1 MEIQNDLSYNINTT
15 SLSYKKKNETKIQ
28 PETSADNNNLKLFLN
43 SDTKTELK
51 LKMIENEKAYKI
63 EINKNCNK
71 INESSSIVNNEISI
85 RSNLSR

>member
-43 SDTKTELK
+43 SAKTELK